1 MGRGPAQ
8 VLESVVGVPAHA
20 TLGAALGVGHLR
32 RHGELLGHQ
41 LGGNLGAH
49 RVHRDGQ
56 PVRLFAAEGPPS
68 LVIDSI
74 QFCFPF
80 TILDGCKIMA
90 HLTVLL
96 FHCRCKSNIRHEV
109 DCL

>member
-20 TLGAALGVGHLR
+20 TLGAALGVGHLG

-49 RVHRDGQ
+49 RVH
-56 PVRLFAAEGPPS
+56 
-68 LVIDSI
+68 
-74 QFCFPF
+74 
-80 TILDGCKIMA
+80 
-90 HLTVLL
+90 
-96 FHCRCKSNIRHEV
+96 
-109 DCL
+109 